1 MVVKNNY
8 KKARKP
14 SWIDTKTPCGVFGF
28 AVDENI
34 QPQVGGFRDDG
45 KGWYIGVEDFLE
57 WKLIKKGILGEEV
70 ILDGDL
76 GGGQMITIG
85 ANSSDTHDSDNI
97 VGFSQKT
104 KSSHKKTLPRNLGW
118 AKYQT
123 SSVFGFIVDDGFE
136 EKEKA
141 EEAATAIQ
149 LWFKRRYIKWALRE
163 RKERRE
169 RMERQGG

>member
-1 MVVKNNY
+1 
-8 KKARKP
+8 
-14 SWIDTKTPCGVFGF
+14 
-28 AVDENI
+28 
-34 QPQVGGFRDDG
+34 
-45 KGWYIGVEDFLE
+45 
-57 WKLIKKGILGEEV
+57 
-70 ILDGDL
+70 
-76 GGGQMITIG
+76 MITIG

-104 KSSHKKTLPRNLGW
+104 KSSHKKTLPRNLSPKQTEW

-169 RMERQGG
+169 QMERQGG